1 MPKTNAENK
10 AAERARKKKLG
21 MKRGEFWLYPS
32 IEKKAKSYIARL
44 NKQAEG
50 EK

>member
-1 MPKTNAENK
+1 MQTPNERK

-32 IEKKAKSYIARL
+32 IEQKAKRCIARL